1 MLKSLATATIAAVA
15 SVNMAFAADGWI
27 TKTSSHDVAG
37 TADRLVAAV
46 EGAGATVFA
55 RVDHQKGA
63 MSVGSEIPGAT
74 LVIFGNPKIGT
85 PIIAENPKAG
95 LDLPIRVLIWD
106 DSGQTMIGYLSPDE
120 LASRYGLAASAEA
133 LKTMGG
139 AAGKLTDKAA
149 E

>member
-1 MLKSLATATIAAVA
+1 MIRILAAALLAAVTT
-15 SVNMAFAADGWI
+15 SAFAAGGWI
-27 TKTSSHDVAG
+27 TKTSSHDVAT
-37 TADRLVAAV
+37 TADNLVAAV
-46 EGAGATVFA
+46 EGAGATLFA

-63 MSVGSEIPGAT
+63 MAVGTEIPAAT

-85 PIIAENPKAG
+85 PIIAENPEAG

-106 DSGQTMIGYLSPDE
+106 KDGQTMIGYLSPDE
-120 LASRYGLAASAEA
+120 LAARYGLSASAEA

-149 E
+149 N

>member
-1 MLKSLATATIAAVA
+1 MLKTLATAAITTVAAA
-15 SVNMAFAADGWI
+15 NMAFAADGWV
-27 TKTSSHDVAG
+27 TKTSNHDVSA

-63 MSVGSEIPGAT
+63 MSVGSEIPGAM
-74 LVIFGNPKIGT
+74 LVIFGNPAIGT

-106 DSGQTMIGYLSPDE
+106 DGGQTMIGYLSPDE
-120 LASRYGLAASAEA
+120 LASRYGLTASAEA
-133 LKTMGG
+133 LNKMGG

>member
-1 MLKSLATATIAAVA
+1 MFKSVLAAAAVTMVVT
-15 SVNMAFAADGWI
+15 SMAFAADGWI
-27 TKTSSHDVAG
+27 TKKSASDVLT
-37 TADRLVAAV
+37 TADKLVAAV

-63 MSVGSEIPGAT
+63 MSIGTDIPGAT

-106 DSGQTMIGYLSPDE
+106 EDGQTMIGYLSPDE
-120 LASRYGLAASAEA
+120 LASRYGLSGSAEA
-133 LKTMGG
+133 LKKMGG

>member
-1 MLKSLATATIAAVA
+1 MSLKLAMAAALAVTFA
-15 SVNMAFAADGWI
+15 STVFAADGWI
-27 TKTSSHDVAG
+27 TKKSNHDVAT
-37 TADRLVAAV
+37 TADNLVAAA

-63 MSVGSEIPGAT
+63 TSIGSEIAGAT

-85 PIIAENPKAG
+85 PIIAENPEAG

-106 DSGQTMIGYLSPDE
+106 DGGQTMIGYLSPDE
-120 LASRYGLAASAEA
+120 LADRYGLSESAGA

-149 E
+149 N

>member
-1 MLKSLATATIAAVA
+1 MKKTVLAAVVATAALVTT
-15 SVNMAFAADGWI
+15 SFAADGWV
-27 TKTSSHDVAG
+27 TKTSAHDVAT

-63 MSVGSEIPGAT
+63 MSVGTEIPGAT
-74 LVIFGNPKIGT
+74 LVVFGNPKIGT

-106 DSGQTMIGYLSPDE
+106 ENGQTMIGYLSPEE
-120 LASRYGLAASAEA
+120 LASRYGLTASMEA

-139 AAGKLTDKAA
+139 AAGKLTGKAT

>member
-1 MLKSLATATIAAVA
+1 MKLVAAAVLA
-15 SVNMAFAADGWI
+15 AIYAGAAFAADGWI
-27 TKTSSHDVAG
+27 TKKSTHDVAT
-37 TADRLVAAV
+37 TADKLVAAA

-63 MSVGSEIPGAT
+63 MSVGSEIPGVT

-85 PIIAENPKAG
+85 PIISENPEAG

-106 DSGQTMIGYLSPDE
+106 DGGQTMIGYLSPDE
-120 LASRYGLAASAEA
+120 LAKRYGLSESAGA

-149 E
+149 N